1 MSPWSYFPATA
12 ADARVRGVHRPVEK
26 SHAVGSRLTQLIGRG
41 FVAVVFGLGCF
52 GLTTVSLFLPRITT
66 GVLDLVFGSY
76 ALVDGVMALA
86 FGGWAAARGQVW
98 PAVIL
103 RGIVGLVAGLFSL
116 HAPLTTPQVSAHVIG
131 GWALLTGL
139 LDLAT
144 GIALGPRDRLVALG
158 WIGAISIAF
167 GILLLAA
174 PEMWILLLLVAVGF
188 HSVLGGTLLLA
199 CFLRRAD
206 F

>member
-1 MSPWSYFPATA
+1 MSPWSYFPAAA
-12 ADARVRGVHRPVEK
+12 ADARVRGVYRPVDK
-26 SHAVGSRLTQLIGRG
+26 SHAAGPRLTQLISRG
-41 FVAVVFGLGCF
+41 FIAVVFGLGCF

-66 GVLDLVFGSY
+66 RVLDVVFGSY
-76 ALVDGVMALA
+76 SLIDGAVALGM
-86 FGGWAAARGQVW
+86 GGWAAARGQVW

-103 RGIVGLVAGLFSL
+103 RGVVGLVAALFSL
-116 HAPLTTPQVSAHVIG
+116 HAPMTTPQVSAHVIG

-158 WIGAISIAF
+158 WIGALSIAF

-174 PEMWILLLLVAVGF
+174 PDMWILLLLFAVGL
-188 HSVLGGTLLLA
+188 HSVVSGALLLA
-199 CFLRRAD
+199 CFLRRAG

>member
-1 MSPWSYFPATA
+1 MSPWSYFPAA
-12 ADARVRGVHRPVEK
+12 AARARVRGVRRPVEK
-26 SHAVGSRLTQLIGRG
+26 THAVGPRLTQLISRG

-52 GLTTVSLFLPRITT
+52 GLTTASLFLPRITT

-86 FGGWAAARGQVW
+86 TGGWAAARGQVW

-103 RGIVGLVAGLFSL
+103 RGIVGLVAALFSF
-116 HAPLTTPQVSAHVIG
+116 HIAMAIPQVSAHVIG
-131 GWALLTGL
+131 GWALLTGF
-139 LDLAT
+139 LDMVT
-144 GIALGPRDRLVALG
+144 GIAVGTRDRLVALA

-167 GILLLAA
+167 GLLLLAA
-174 PEMWILLLLVAVGF
+174 ADMWILLLLLAVGL
-188 HSVLGGTLLLA
+188 HSVLSGALLLA
-199 CFLRRAD
+199 CFLRRAG